1 MVITFDDGLKSV
13 SRYAYPV
20 LKEYG
25 FNATAFIISSRIK
38 GHPQKWDPR
47 SLQFMSVQE
56 IKGIQDVFDIQSHT
70 HFLHRVDGYKHPIL
84 LSRSYHVILYDF
96 ERSRRAL
103 AQFNPRVLY
112 VSYPFGGYDNKA
124 IKAANDAGFHLAV
137 TTVKGKVKPG
147 IIRSY

>member
-1 MVITFDDGLKSV
+1 
-13 SRYAYPV
+13 
-20 LKEYG
+20 
-25 FNATAFIISSRIK
+25 
-38 GHPQKWDPR
+38 
-47 SLQFMSVQE
+47 
-56 IKGIQDVFDIQSHT
+56 VFDIQSHT

-147 IIRSY
+147 DNPFLLKRLYILRTDSLEEMARLIINQPQG